1 VGGVS
6 VCVCGGCEF
15 ECVCARVCICLTVCL
30 CVCVLGGGRLCVGCV
45 GPDLSRRAKA
55 RKYST
60 SWHSGS
66 MFHLIREN
74 QGRNEGGNN

>member
-1 VGGVS
+1 VR
-6 VCVCGGCEF
+6 VCVCVSLSD
-15 ECVCARVCICLTVCL
+15 CVFVRVCV
-30 CVCVLGGGRLCVGCV
+30 GGGRLCVGCV